1 MSKVFEQ
8 PLHSGD
14 YPDRHLDCQS
24 ALDVPLRT
32 IIEYAEASGWKF
44 EEVGEAII
52 ELLWNMRIQRDEM
65 LRTQADIDRIV
76 RDRRMN

>member
-1 MSKVFEQ
+1 M
-8 PLHSGD
+8 
-14 YPDRHLDCQS
+14 
-24 ALDVPLRT
+24 PLRT